1 MFVNQHFTCLMYT
14 NLDIKKEVLECEI
27 FAVLFSCKDKDI

>member
-14 NLDIKKEVLECEI
+14 NLEKKEVLECEI